1 MTVQTPQ
8 PVTAQCRHIP
18 ALDMGAQRIT
28 ARLAAGRSSFCFG
41 GGLLVTT
48 CTNTRDQVTK
58 LLRHLRGVELT
69 CRSGTKMPW
78 PRWKARKA
86 PRPGG
91 HTHTRLIVRNRH
103 HIEVQEEFQSLT
115 PAQQREL
122 ASLLASL
129 QQLAFL
135 GRVSLTLY
143 CVWGPSVAKVF
154 TTDAALRPSRPKAEH
169 PNSNVS
175 PQHLSTLIIF
185 MLQGRRL
192 QLPSASFLVCK
203 SSSRNHALVELSP
216 TPLPTPL
223 HDARVHQSSAF
234 RLHPGQ
240 PSRRGP
246 RWREGQESGESG
258 TRGARLAPSQHGIGR
273 IFSSTCCRRP
283 SRAEQTATSQLR

>member
-48 CTNTRDQVTK
+48 CTNTQDQETK

-91 HTHTRLIVRNRH
+91 HTHARLIVRHRH
-103 HIEVQEEFQSLT
+103 HIEVREEFQSLT

-122 ASLLASL
+122 ASLLASF

-169 PNSNVS
+169 PNSNVP

-192 QLPSASFLVCK
+192 QLPSASFFSLQILLTQ
-203 SSSRNHALVELSP
+203 SRASGVIAHPRFRHPCTMHAFTNL
-216 TPLPTPL
+216 
-223 HDARVHQSSAF
+223 
-234 RLHPGQ
+234 Q
-240 PSRRGP
+240 PSVSILVSPAGGGGRGRKAARAARGEPASHP
-246 RWREGQESGESG
+246 RN
-258 TRGARLAPSQHGIGR
+258 TALAVF
-273 IFSSTCCRRP
+273 FSSTCCRRP
-283 SRAEQTATSQLR
+283 PRAEQTATSQLR

>member
-8 PVTAQCRHIP
+8 PVTVSTHPCAGYGCAANHSE
-18 ALDMGAQRIT
+18 
-28 ARLAAGRSSFCFG
+28 ARRRKKQFLFWGRSACDH
-41 GGLLVTT
+41 LHKHARP
-48 CTNTRDQVTK
+48 RDQALAPSARSQIDMSIWNK
-58 LLRHLRGVELT
+58 DAMASVEG
-69 CRSGTKMPW
+69 S
-78 PRWKARKA
+78 KA

-103 HIEVQEEFQSLT
+103 HIEVREEFQSLT

-154 TTDAALRPSRPKAEH
+154 TTDAALRPSRPKPEH
-169 PNSNVS
+169 PNSNVP

-203 SSSRNHALVELSP
+203 SSSRNHSRASGVIAHPASDTLARCTRSP
-216 TPLPTPL
+216 
-223 HDARVHQSSAF
+223 
-234 RLHPGQ
+234 
-240 PSRRGP
+240 
-246 RWREGQESGESG
+246 
-258 TRGARLAPSQHGIGR
+258 
-273 IFSSTCCRRP
+273 IFSLP
-283 SRAEQTATSQLR
+283 SPSWSAQQEGAEV